1 LKAGSYTD
9 PRHLA
14 LIISPVA
21 DGNLRQYLNNAE
33 SSFDLTNPVC
43 LRNWFGC
50 LATAVQYIHGM
61 KIRHRDIKPE
71 NILVHGSRVLLV
83 DFELCHDWK
92 DLSRSTTSADC
103 GHTPL
108 YAAPEVLLHMDSNS
122 SSDIWSL
129 GCVFLEMVTVLKG
142 KDVSQMRAL
151 CKSQSKSEIFCN
163 NRLGISQWLEL
174 LEQLSELGNEPL
186 FWIAKM
192 LQHDKDFRP
201 KAGAVVDLI
210 WNSEASG
217 DYFCT
222 SCQPVEELVLLP
234 VTPCSVSDS
243 RMRSKRV
250 RTQHFLTNLY
260 LTIIGWLSRRAFLHS
275 DHQDVSKSRS

>member
-1 LKAGSYTD
+1 VPSAVAENPESTDGFYADEVCALKAGSYTD
-9 PRHLA
+9 LRHLA

-21 DGNLRQYLNNAE
+21 DGNLRQYLNDAG
-33 SSFDLTNPVC
+33 SSFDLMNPVC

-50 LATAVQYIHGM
+50 LARAVEYIHTM

-83 DFELCHDWK
+83 DFELSHDWK
-92 DLSRSTTSADC
+92 DLSRSTTSEDC

-108 YAAPEVLLHMDSNS
+108 YAAPEVILHMDSNS

-129 GCVFLEMVTVLKG
+129 GCVFLEMVTVLKR
-142 KDVSQMRAL
+142 KDISQMRAL
-151 CKSQSKSEIFCN
+151 FKSQSNSEIFCN
-163 NRLGISQWLEL
+163 NPLGISQWLEH
-174 LEQLSELGNEPL
+174 LEQLSEPGNAPL

-192 LQHDKDFRP
+192 LEQDKNFRP
-201 KAGAVVDLI
+201 KVGAVVDLI

-217 DYFCT
+217 DPSSIYFCT
-222 SCQPVEELVLLP
+222 SCQPVEEPALLP

-243 RMRSKRV
+243 RTRSKRV
-250 RTQHFLTNLY
+250 R
-260 LTIIGWLSRRAFLHS
+260 A
-275 DHQDVSKSRS
+275 